1 MTGEA
6 ERSQDMETQESGQE
20 LAPAEVASWTAGWD
34 EIQERIGPRFAR
46 SEQRQRVR
54 RYVDGLLSPVERKNG
69 WQVAEQAGETR
80 PYGMQR
86 LLAGAQWDADA
97 VRDDLR
103 AYVVEQLGDPRA
115 VLVIDE
121 TGFLKQGTK
130 SVGVKR
136 QYSGT
141 AGRIENCQIGVFLTY
156 AAPDGHVL
164 LDRELYLPR
173 EWAED
178 AERRREAGVP
188 EEVTFATKPQL
199 ARRMLERA
207 LAAEVPAAWVTG
219 DSIYGGDRRLR
230 VWLEQQ
236 GQPFVLAVASNEP
249 LFAVL
254 EGHWGEPRADVIAEH
269 IPPDQWQRLS
279 AGAGAKGPRW
289 YDWARVRLARLQLTP
304 AERRWDHWL
313 LVRRSRS
320 DPTELAYYVVFA
332 PAGTALQTLVRV
344 AGQRWRIEQ
353 SIELAKGE
361 VGLDQYEVRRWAGW
375 YRHIT
380 LALFALAYLAV
391 LRAHLHTRQRAAQ
404 QTPTSPRHHR
414 HTNTTSK
421 TQVAKGGPTSN
432 RSI

>member
-1 MTGEA
+1 
-6 ERSQDMETQESGQE
+6 MEQQGSGQE
-20 LAPAEVASWTAGWD
+20 LTQAEVAAWTAGWD

-54 RYVDGLLSPVERKNG
+54 RYVEGLLSPVERKNG
-69 WQVAEQAGETR
+69 WQLAEQAGEAR

-86 LLAGAQWDADA
+86 LLAGAKWDADA

-103 AYVVEQLGDPRA
+103 AYVVEQLGNRRA

-121 TGFLKQGTK
+121 TGFLKQGSK

-156 AAPDGHVL
+156 AAPQGHVL

-173 EWAED
+173 EWADD
-178 AERRREAGVP
+178 AERRQEAGVP
-188 EEVTFATKPQL
+188 DEVRFATKPQL

-207 LAAEVPAAWVTG
+207 LAAAVPAAWVTG

-236 GQPFVLAVASNEP
+236 GQPFVLAVTSAEP
-249 LFAVL
+249 LFAL
-254 EGHWGEPRADVIAEH
+254 LAGHFGQPRADRIAAH
-269 IPPDQWQRLS
+269 IPTQEWRRLS
-279 AGAGAKGPRW
+279 AGAGAKGPRT
-289 YDWARVRLARLQLTP
+289 YDWARVRLARLQLS
-304 AERRWDHWL
+304 AEERRWEHWL
-313 LVRRSRS
+313 LVRRSRR

-332 PAGTALQTLVRV
+332 PAGTSLRTLVRV

-353 SIELAKGE
+353 SFELAKGE
-361 VGLDQYEVRRWAGW
+361 VGLDHYEVRRWDGW
-375 YRHIT
+375 YRHMT
-380 LALFALAYLAV
+380 LAMFALAYLAA
-391 LRAHLHTRQRAAQ
+391 LRARLQAQPVQSAPPSQTAAE
-404 QTPTSPRHHR
+404 
-414 HTNTTSK
+414 
-421 TQVAKGGPTSN
+421 VAKGGPTS
-432 RSI
+432 SQST

>member
-1 MTGEA
+1 
-6 ERSQDMETQESGQE
+6 MEQQGSGQE
-20 LAPAEVASWTAGWD
+20 LTRAEVASWTAGWD
-34 EIQERIGPRFAR
+34 EIQQRIGPRFAR

-69 WQVAEQAGETR
+69 WQLAEHAGEAR

-86 LLAGAQWDADA
+86 VLAGAKWDADA

-103 AYVVEQLGDPRA
+103 AYVLEHLSDPRA

-156 AAPDGHVL
+156 AAPEGHVL

-173 EWAED
+173 EWADD

-188 EEVTFATKPQL
+188 EAVRFATKPQL

-207 LAAEVPAAWVTG
+207 LVAGMPAAWVTG
-219 DSIYGGDRRLR
+219 DSVYGGDRRLR

-236 GQPFVLAVASNEP
+236 GQPFVLAVASDEP
-249 LFAVL
+249 LFAML
-254 EGHWGEPRADVIAEH
+254 DGRWGQPRADVIADH
-269 IPPDQWQRLS
+269 IPADAWQRLS
-279 AGAGAKGPRW
+279 AGEGAKGPRW
-289 YDWARVRLARLQLTP
+289 YDWARVRLARLQLT
-304 AERRWDHWL
+304 ADERRWEHWL

-320 DPTELAYYVVFA
+320 DPTDLAYYVVFA
-332 PAGTALQTLVRV
+332 PAGTALQTLARV
-344 AGQRWRIEQ
+344 AGARWRIEQ
-353 SIELAKGE
+353 SFELAKGE
-361 VGLDQYEVRRWAGW
+361 VGLDEYEVRRWDGW
-375 YRHIT
+375 YRHMT
-380 LALFALAYLAV
+380 LAMFALAYLTV
-391 LRAHLHTRQRAAQ
+391 LRARLHAPQEAPPAPRPPRTNAQ
-404 QTPTSPRHHR
+404 KAQI
-414 HTNTTSK
+414 
-421 TQVAKGGPTSN
+421 AKGGPISS